1 MKKLL
6 IITLLLTL
14 ATTAFADDRE
24 KRVQRT
30 VVVTNDG
37 GNTFFRST
45 DPGAAGDLF
54 TFIAGRRAVL
64 GITTVEMSSELRE
77 HFGAAKD
84 SGVLVSTVEDGSPAD
99 KAGIRV
105 GDVVTA
111 IDGKE
116 IDSVW
121 GLRAAL
127 KDKKNGDSVRVEAIR
142 NRARQSFVASVIER
156 EPAPL
161 PPGVQFRTMKPEDA
175 RRLEGVLGTE
185 WRTRIEAAPNCAEL
199 QARIKALE
207 SAMNALEK
215 KLEKKYARA
224 ISSDGIA

>member
-14 ATTAFADDRE
+14 ATTAFADDKE

-30 VVVTNDG
+30 VIVTNDG

-45 DPGAAGDLF
+45 EPGAPGDAF
-54 TFIAGRRAVL
+54 TFFAGKRAVL

-161 PPGVQFRTMKPEDA
+161 PAGVQFRTMKPEDA

-185 WRTRIEAAPNCAEL
+185 WRTRIEAAPNCTEL

-215 KLEKKYARA
+215 KLEKK
-224 ISSDGIA
+224 

>member
-14 ATTAFADDRE
+14 ATTAFADEKE

-37 GNTFFRST
+37 GNTFYRST
-45 DPGAAGDLF
+45 EPGDAF

-64 GITTVEMSSELRE
+64 GVTTIEMSSELRE
-77 HFGAAKD
+77 HFGAPKD

-111 IDGKE
+111 IDGKD

-127 KDKKNGDSVRVEAIR
+127 KDKKSGDSVRVEVIR
-142 NRARQSFVASVIER
+142 NRGRQSLVASVIER
-156 EPAPL
+156 EAAPL
-161 PPGVQFRTMKPEDA
+161 PPGVQFRAMKPEDA
-175 RRLEGVLGTE
+175 KRLEGVLGTE
-185 WRTRIEAAPNCAEL
+185 WRTRIEAAPNCTEL

-215 KLEKKYARA
+215 KLEKK
-224 ISSDGIA
+224 